1 MTKSLCITRIGR
13 HGVFL
18 KLLMRGEGSGFLGQ
32 VGGSLTPTK
41 RDFLQA
47 NFPGEYVRLRRTE
60 HMKLEL
66 KTGLMGLFEMDVAG
80 IKASI

>member
-1 MTKSLCITRIGR
+1 
-13 HGVFL
+13 V
-18 KLLMRGEGSGFLGQ
+18 GE
-32 VGGSLTPTK
+32 TPAK

-47 NFPGEYVRLRRTE
+47 NFPGEYVRLGRTE

-66 KTGLMGLFEMDVAG
+66 NTGLMGLFEMDVAG

>member
-1 MTKSLCITRIGR
+1 
-13 HGVFL
+13 
-18 KLLMRGEGSGFLGQ
+18 MRGEDSGFLGQ
-32 VGGSLTPTK
+32 SGGSLTPTK
-41 RDFLQA
+41 QDFLQE
-47 NFPGEYVRLRRTE
+47 NFPGEYVLLRRTG